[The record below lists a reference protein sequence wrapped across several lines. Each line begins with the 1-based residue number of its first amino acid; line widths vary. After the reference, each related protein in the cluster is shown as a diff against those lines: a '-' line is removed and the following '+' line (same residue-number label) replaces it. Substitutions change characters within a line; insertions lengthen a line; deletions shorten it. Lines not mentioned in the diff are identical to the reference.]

1 MTTSLLMVVAWV
13 LGVVATLGVGAFA
26 IWRGQLWFYDPH
38 IASPAVALFDESDDT
53 ARRAISKYLRGRFDE
68 IDYATGAIHLTGLAY
83 VGEPIVEV
91 RNDRLQRAMP
101 GTRFFRSGI
110 ANPNYLRPQVE
121 TLISVRHESGQDDIR
136 LLLSPGMER
145 PSHKFFAQFIGV
157 SAPTPADTE
166 AIASGLAD
174 LLAAITYGGDVEI
187 ASDGRGCVNQVVVK
201 NAADP
206 RDDVLVTNLSASVE
220 RSSSAIRRPFR
231 SRPE

>member
-1 MTTSLLMVVAWV
+1 MVVAWM
-13 LGVVATLGVGAFA
+13 LGVVAALGVGAFA
-26 IWRGQLWFYDPH
+26 VWRGQLSFHDAH
-38 IASPAVALFDESDDT
+38 VVSPAETVDESDDT

-68 IDYATGAIHLTGLAY
+68 IDYGTGAVHLTGLAY

-101 GTRFFRSGI
+101 GTRFFRTGI
-110 ANPNYLRPQVE
+110 ANPNYLRPEVE
-121 TLISVRHESGQDDIR
+121 TLISFRHESGPDDIR

-174 LLAAITYGGDVEI
+174 LLGAIRYGGNVEI
-187 ASDGRGCVNQVVVK
+187 GSDRRGRVNHVVVK

-206 RDDVLVTNLSASVE
+206 GDDVLVTNLAASVE
-220 RSSSAIRRPFR
+220 RSSSAIRRSFR
-231 SRPE
+231 SVPE

>member
-1 MTTSLLMVVAWV
+1 MTTSLRMVVAWM
-13 LGVVATLGVGAFA
+13 LGVVATLCVGAFA
-26 IWRGQLWFYDPH
+26 MWRGQLWFHDAH
-38 IASPAVALFDESDDT
+38 VASPALPLVDESDDT
-53 ARRAISKYLRGRFDE
+53 ARRTISKYLRGRFDE

-101 GTRFFRSGI
+101 GTRFFRTGI

-121 TLISVRHESGQDDIR
+121 TLVSFSHGSGHDDIR
-136 LLLSPGMER
+136 LLLSPGVER

-174 LLAAITYGGDVEI
+174 LLAAITCRGDVEI
-187 ASDGRGCVNQVVVK
+187 ASDSRGRLNQVVVK
-201 NAADP
+201 HSDDP

-231 SRPE
+231 SVPE